1 MECANTTAV
10 QFVDA
15 LGALCGCSTCV
26 AAVSE
31 TWRAREKF
39 PAWSSQAG
47 RQSGAEGRTTGMY
60 VNDPVADMLTRIRN
74 ANTVY
79 HETVDMPMSRMRLE
93 MARILKD
100 EGYIR
105 NYKTIS
111 DTKMPVPTLRIT
123 MSYSSAKERVIQG
136 LRRVSKPGRRIYVQK
151 DELPKVMGGLGIAM
165 ISTSSGLMTDA
176 EARKRGLG
184 GEVVCFVW

>member
-1 MECANTTAV
+1 
-10 QFVDA
+10 
-15 LGALCGCSTCV
+15 
-26 AAVSE
+26 
-31 TWRAREKF
+31 
-39 PAWSSQAG
+39 
-47 RQSGAEGRTTGMY
+47 MY

-111 DTKMPVPTLRIT
+111 DTKMPVPMLRIT